1 MTASGPVAIVTGA
14 SSGIGAATALR
25 LARDG
30 FIVYAAARRV
40 DRMRQLEAA
49 GIRIVSLDVTDD
61 PAVTALVARVL
72 SDQGRVDVLVNNA
85 GYGAYGA
92 FEEVPPEEARRQFD
106 VNVFALARLTQLVL
120 PSMRERRSGTIVNIS
135 SIGGRIT
142 TPLGSWYHASK
153 FAVEG
158 LSDAL
163 RIEVAPFGVRVVVI
177 EPGAIETEWG
187 GIARASAVETSG
199 SGPYRPLVESAT
211 AFLEAADRPGRAS
224 PPSVVAD
231 AISRAVASKRPHAR
245 YAVGSQARFA
255 LGARRLL
262 PDRVFDRVISRLFLG
277 RMRRPR

>member
-1 MTASGPVAIVTGA
+1 MTASRPVAIVTGA

-30 FIVYAAARRV
+30 FIVHAAARRV
-40 DRMRQLEAA
+40 DRMRPLEAA
-49 GIRIVSLDVTDD
+49 GVGIVALDVTDD
-61 PAVTALVARVL
+61 PAVVFFVERVL
-72 SDQGRVDVLVNNA
+72 SEHGRIDVLVNNA

-120 PSMRERRSGTIVNIS
+120 PSMRERRTGTIVNVS
-135 SIGGRIT
+135 SIGGRIA
-142 TPLGSWYHASK
+142 TPLGSWYHSSK

-163 RIEVAPFGVRVVVI
+163 RIEVAPFGIRVVVI
-177 EPGAIETEWG
+177 EPGAIETEWS
-187 GIARASAVETSG
+187 GIARSSAVETSG
-199 SGPYRPLVESAT
+199 DGPYRPLVESAT
-211 AFLEAADRPGRAS
+211 AFLESADRPGRAS

-231 AISRAVASKRPHAR
+231 AISRAVTAKRPRTR
-245 YAVGSQARFA
+245 YAVGSQARLA
-255 LGARRLL
+255 VGARRAL
-262 PDRVFDRVISRLFLG
+262 PDRVFDRVVSRVFLG